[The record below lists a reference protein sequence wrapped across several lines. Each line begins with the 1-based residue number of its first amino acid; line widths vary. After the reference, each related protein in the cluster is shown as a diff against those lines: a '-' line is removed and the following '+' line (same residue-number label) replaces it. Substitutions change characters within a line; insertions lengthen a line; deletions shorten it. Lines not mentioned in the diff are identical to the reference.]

1 MPFSDVRGGVYIKGG
16 KELMMTAFVGF
27 FLTFIYLLI
36 WLGQVL
42 VVAYGI

>member
-27 FLTFIYLLI
+27 FLTFRENYNKNSFM
-36 WLGQVL
+36 
-42 VVAYGI
+42 